1 MKWKTILNPF
11 EKYSEKQLMIFGII
25 VIFFSVVLQNI
36 FQYYNN
42 LELNGPDSQVVSR
55 YFALRDAAVQILKF
69 LILFSLL
76 MALGKYINS
85 KTRAIDIFNVIA
97 VSKYPSVILYFL
109 DSFKNRNTIIQ
120 KGNEIAHHI
129 KQTNFETFLNIL
141 VGTFSVLLAFH
152 VIELLFKGF
161 KTATN
166 MKKSNH
172 YILFVFAIL
181 IIITISF
188 IIRYQ
193 LKTNFT
199 TIPTFLQ

>member
-1 MKWKTILNPF
+1 MKWKTIFNPF

-129 KQTNFETFLNIL
+129 KQTNFDTFLNIL